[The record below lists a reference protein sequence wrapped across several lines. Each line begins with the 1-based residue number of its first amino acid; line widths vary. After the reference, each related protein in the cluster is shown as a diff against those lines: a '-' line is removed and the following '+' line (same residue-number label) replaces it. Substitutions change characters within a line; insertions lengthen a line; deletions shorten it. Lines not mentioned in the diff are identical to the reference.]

1 MKSTFVVY
9 TDWIDMI
16 EELSDADRGV
26 LLLAMMRYQ
35 LGMEIP
41 EMEKGSGPRVA
52 FAQIRKQ
59 FEKDDEK
66 YNEICQKRREAG
78 KAGGRP
84 KVEEKEKVSEESK
97 CFSQKASES
106 KAKQNNP
113 DNDNVNDNDNEKQNK
128 KHSCTAEAVELFERL
143 WAEYPVKK
151 GKGQVSDT
159 QKKRLLAI
167 GEPALLKA
175 IERYRAEL
183 AKDSGWRRAQ
193 NGSTFFNSGY
203 VDYLDGNFVPDK
215 ERPAEKKSAGA
226 PNRFH
231 NFEERKDVDYNAM
244 VMGQTLAWLN
254 KEEDAG

>member
-128 KHSCTAEAVELFERL
+128 KHSCTAEAVELFERRNI
-143 WAEYPVKK
+143 
-151 GKGQVSDT
+151 Q
-159 QKKRLLAI
+159 
-167 GEPALLKA
+167 
-175 IERYRAEL
+175 
-183 AKDSGWRRAQ
+183 
-193 NGSTFFNSGY
+193 
-203 VDYLDGNFVPDK
+203 
-215 ERPAEKKSAGA
+215 
-226 PNRFH
+226 
-231 NFEERKDVDYNAM
+231 
-244 VMGQTLAWLN
+244 
-254 KEEDAG
+254 

>member
-35 LGMEIP
+35 LGMGIP

-226 PNRFH
+226 PNRFR
-231 NFEERKDVDYNAM
+231 NFEQRNTDYDSM
-244 VMGQTLAWLN
+244 VIDQTLAWLK

>member
-244 VMGQTLAWLN
+244 VMDQTLAWLN

>member
-254 KEEDAG
+254 KEDAG

>member
-215 ERPAEKKSAGA
+215 ERTAEKKSAGA

-244 VMGQTLAWLN
+244 VMDQTLAWLN

>member
-1 MKSTFVVY
+1 MKNTFVMY

-16 EELSDADRGV
+16 EDLTDEDRG
-26 LLLAMMRYQ
+26 LLFLAIMRYQ
-35 LGMEIP
+35 LGEELP
-41 EMEKGSGPRVA
+41 EMKKGSGPSVA
-52 FAQIRKQ
+52 FAQMRRQ
-59 FEKDDEK
+59 FEKDSEK
-66 YNEICQKRREAG
+66 YNELCQKRREAG
-78 KAGGRP
+78 KTGGRP
-84 KVEEKEKVSEESK
+84 KAEEKEEVSEKSK

-106 KAKQNNP
+106 KPKQKNP

-128 KHSCTAEAVELFERL
+128 KHSCTAEATALFERL

-159 QKKRLLAI
+159 QKKKLLAI

-215 ERPAEKKSAGA
+215 ERPAEKKPAGA

-231 NFEERKDVDYNAM
+231 NFAEREGVDYDAM
-244 VMGQTLAWLN
+244 MEAETLKWLEGM
-254 KEEDAG
+254 KQ

>member
-1 MKSTFVVY
+1 MQRDSMVFYRSFHEATK
-9 TDWIDMI
+9 
-16 EELSDADRGV
+16 ELPPEIYKEAMVALMDYALDGELKKVSAYANMFLQMAKPQVDANNQ
-26 LLLAMMRYQ
+26 RY
-35 LGMEIP
+35 IN
-41 EMEKGSGPRVA
+41 GS
-52 FAQIRKQ
+52 K
-59 FEKDDEK
+59 
-66 YNEICQKRREAG
+66 
-78 KAGGRP
+78 GGRKSEP
-84 KVEEKEKVSEESK
+84 KTAKAEEEETEPEPK
-97 CFSQKASES
+97 RNQTVTKPEP
-106 KAKQNNP
+106 NE
-113 DNDNVNDNDNEKQNK
+113 NVNDNENVNVKENK
-128 KHSCTAEAVELFERL
+128 KHSCTAEATALFERL

-193 NGSTFFNSGY
+193 NGSTFFNSGN

-226 PNRFH
+226 PNRFR
-231 NFEERKDVDYNAM
+231 NFEQRNTDYDSM
-244 VMGQTLAWLN
+244 VIDQTLAWLK

>member
-1 MKSTFVVY
+1 MQRDSMVFYRSFHEATK
-9 TDWIDMI
+9 
-16 EELSDADRGV
+16 ELPPEIYKEAMVALMDYALDGELNKVSAYANMFLQMAKPQVDANNQ
-26 LLLAMMRYQ
+26 RY
-35 LGMEIP
+35 IN
-41 EMEKGSGPRVA
+41 GS
-52 FAQIRKQ
+52 K
-59 FEKDDEK
+59 
-66 YNEICQKRREAG
+66 
-78 KAGGRP
+78 GGRKSEP
-84 KVEEKEKVSEESK
+84 KTAKAEEEET
-97 CFSQKASES
+97 EPEP
-106 KAKQNNP
+106 KQNQTVTEPEPNE
-113 DNDNVNDNDNEKQNK
+113 NENVNENVKKNK
-128 KHSCTAEAVELFERL
+128 KHSCTAEATALFERL

-244 VMGQTLAWLN
+244 VMGQTLAWL

>member
-59 FEKDDEK
+59 FEKDEEK

-159 QKKRLLAI
+159 QKKKLLAI

-215 ERPAEKKSAGA
+215 ERPAVQKNGT

-231 NFEERKDVDYNAM
+231 NFEQRDTDYDSM
-244 VMGQTLAWLN
+244 VIGQTLAWLKN
-254 KEEDAG
+254 EEDAG

>member
-128 KHSCTAEAVELFERL
+128 KHSCTAEATALFERL

-254 KEEDAG
+254 KEDAG